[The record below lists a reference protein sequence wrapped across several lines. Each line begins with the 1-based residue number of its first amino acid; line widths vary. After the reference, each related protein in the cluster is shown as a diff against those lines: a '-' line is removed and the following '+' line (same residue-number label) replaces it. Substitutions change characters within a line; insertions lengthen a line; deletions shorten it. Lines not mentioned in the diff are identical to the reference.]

1 MLGIIVIA
9 QTLVFWLLDQNAEKP
24 HYEGLAGFG
33 NCFID
38 SYMLSLG
45 EFNIADNFTN
55 AEHSTL
61 SVIVFWL
68 TFFLM
73 TIIALLIIL
82 NMVIAVMG
90 SAFQRVEAE
99 MSSHI
104 YRSKLILITQNF
116 HRFSPHIVE
125 ELKSNKYL
133 LSVEVDPD
141 VDPIDKDTLET
152 RMNDQFKRS
161 RLDHASLQ
169 TQLNRVALN
178 LDTMYDRL
186 CSDAKSS
193 KVFVK
198 TSDEQSDNED
208 NDDSDE

>member
-1 MLGIIVIA
+1 
-9 QTLVFWLLDQNAEKP
+9 
-24 HYEGLAGFG
+24 
-33 NCFID
+33 
-38 SYMLSLG
+38 MLSLG

-104 YRSKLILITQNF
+104 YRSKLILI
-116 HRFSPHIVE
+116 I
-125 ELKSNKYL
+125 
-133 LSVEVDPD
+133 
-141 VDPIDKDTLET
+141 
-152 RMNDQFKRS
+152 
-161 RLDHASLQ
+161 
-169 TQLNRVALN
+169 
-178 LDTMYDRL
+178 
-186 CSDAKSS
+186 
-193 KVFVK
+193 
-198 TSDEQSDNED
+198 
-208 NDDSDE
+208 